1 MREKCPD
8 EPTMK
13 IARRDLAEEEK
24 NPTGVR
30 KREARRSEDRVFPLI
45 KEKPD
50 ENQRWGIVDEENVVR
65 KYDFEGEMY
74 VLDRRSRETQN

>member
-45 KEKPD
+45 EERKST
-50 ENQRWGIVDEENVVR
+50 GIGLMNPVIREEGSSQI
-65 KYDFEGEMY
+65 KSDQE
-74 VLDRRSRETQN
+74 VLN